1 MELIEYLEKLEIH
14 ENKKEWDELLKLSE
28 EAVENFP
35 YSQTLKIYKIRA
47 LIEKERLNEAKFM
60 CDELIKTN
68 PGSSIIHF
76 FLADIYEK
84 KGDIKR
90 AIDEYNK
97 ILFLNPGDTKSVS
110 EIERLKKILGEDKSS
125 EGAPPED
132 DLVESEEKEEFNAE
146 ADREKIALSSEEEVI
161 SEEVENDGIKVEA
174 EEEMLD
180 KDEVIEKGEKPTFA
194 ESIEEKKEDNF
205 HEGFED
211 TITTNRDILPE
222 KEKAKD
228 DSSEQVE
235 REVISEEDL
244 YTTVS
249 MADIL
254 EKQGKYYEAQKI
266 FYKLY
271 KKGKSLSALRGY
283 KRTGLKFYESFL
295 NKLNRRMKRSV

>member
-47 LIEKERLNEAKFM
+47 LIEKERLNEAKFL
-60 CDELIKTN
+60 CEELIKTN
-68 PGSSIIHF
+68 PGSSIIHSL
-76 FLADIYEK
+76 LADIYERR
-84 KGDIKR
+84 GDIKR

-97 ILFLNPGDTKSVS
+97 ILFLNPGDTKSIS
-110 EIERLKKILGEDKSS
+110 EIERLKKMLGEEESPDESETKEEVVEGEKKKFIGAEGEEESEVEINGEEEIETTSEEMVKDDEEVMEDKRPSLS
-125 EGAPPED
+125 DE
-132 DLVESEEKEEFNAE
+132 VSEEKLEDQSNLIDTELSSSDDNKIKE
-146 ADREKIALSSEEEVI
+146 EKIERGESEII
-161 SEEVENDGIKVEA
+161 SD
-174 EEEMLD
+174 
-180 KDEVIEKGEKPTFA
+180 
-194 ESIEEKKEDNF
+194 
-205 HEGFED
+205 
-211 TITTNRDILPE
+211 
-222 KEKAKD
+222 
-228 DSSEQVE
+228 
-235 REVISEEDL
+235 EDL

-271 KKGKSLSALRGY
+271 KKDKSINALKGY

-295 NKLNRRMKRSV
+295 DKLNRRISRSV

>member
-47 LIEKERLNEAKFM
+47 LIEKERLNEAKFL
-60 CDELIKTN
+60 CEELIKTN
-68 PGSSIIHF
+68 PGSSIIHSL
-76 FLADIYEK
+76 LADIYEK
-84 KGDIKR
+84 RGDFKR

-97 ILFLNPGDTKSVS
+97 ILFLNPGDTKSIS
-110 EIERLKKILGEDKSS
+110 EIERLKKFLEENESSVEQESKEEVAEEGKDKFIVDEGKESIAEDNESKIVDDKKKEIKAIPEERVKEYEEILEEKDLAGPDEFVRKKIEDQSNFEDRSS
-125 EGAPPED
+125 KELLLSDDNKIKEENREGA
-132 DLVESEEKEEFNAE
+132 EK
-146 ADREKIALSSEEEVI
+146 REIP
-161 SEEVENDGIKVEA
+161 D
-174 EEEMLD
+174 
-180 KDEVIEKGEKPTFA
+180 
-194 ESIEEKKEDNF
+194 
-205 HEGFED
+205 
-211 TITTNRDILPE
+211 
-222 KEKAKD
+222 
-228 DSSEQVE
+228 
-235 REVISEEDL
+235 EDL

-271 KKGKSLSALRGY
+271 KKDKSINALKGY

-295 NKLNRRMKRSV
+295 NKLNRRISRSV